1 MEKGDNRTDIG
12 EVCDLWFNLQC
23 YTQIVCHPF
32 SLRWISYIF
41 SRAFHFYIINF
52 TMLIWFNTYIVHN
65 IILHAEWLTVLQ
77 INGLGFTKKKKPC
90 PVYLKLK
97 YSFQNL
103 ISCFVIYIYIYSNNT
118 KCMYVFDEYIYKYIY
133 II

>member
-1 MEKGDNRTDIG
+1 VEKGDNRTDIG

-77 INGLGFTKKKKPC
+77 INGLGFTKKKKT
-90 PVYLKLK
+90 V
-97 YSFQNL
+97 
-103 ISCFVIYIYIYSNNT
+103 SCIFKIKIFFSKFNIVLCNIYIYLFKQY
-118 KCMYVFDEYIYKYIY
+118 KMYVCFWWIHL
-133 II
+133 